1 MVKRYTYEMLGSLI
15 YMQAFHQHGIL
26 IAEQQVSDSNPLY
39 ELINATKI
47 LPRFSLPVSRHEAQ
61 NAHP

>member
-1 MVKRYTYEMLGSLI
+1 MNCWEAL

-39 ELINATKI
+39 EFIIATKI
-47 LPRFSLPVSRHEAQ
+47 LTRNLLPVSRNDTQ
-61 NAHP
+61 KAHP

>member
-1 MVKRYTYEMLGSLI
+1 MNCWEAL

-26 IAEQQVSDSNPLY
+26 IEEHVSDSNPLY

-47 LPRFSLPVSRHEAQ
+47 LPRNLLALSRNEAQ

>member
-1 MVKRYTYEMLGSLI
+1 MDCWEAL

-47 LPRFSLPVSRHEAQ
+47 LLRNVVPVSRNEAQ

>member
-1 MVKRYTYEMLGSLI
+1 MNCWEAL

-26 IAEQQVSDSNPLY
+26 IVEQQVSDSNPLY

-47 LPRFSLPVSRHEAQ
+47 LLYNLLTVSRKKAQ
-61 NAHP
+61 NAQP

>member
-1 MVKRYTYEMLGSLI
+1 MNCWEAL

-26 IAEQQVSDSNPLY
+26 IVEQQVSDSNPLY

-47 LPRFSLPVSRHEAQ
+47 LLYNLLPVSRKKAQ
-61 NAHP
+61 NAQP